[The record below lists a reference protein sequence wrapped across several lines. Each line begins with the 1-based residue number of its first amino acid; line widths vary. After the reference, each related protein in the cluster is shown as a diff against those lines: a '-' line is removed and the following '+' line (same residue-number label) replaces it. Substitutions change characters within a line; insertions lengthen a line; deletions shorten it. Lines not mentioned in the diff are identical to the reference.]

1 MTVKRKNIKPADTTP
16 AASSARLVDD
26 FVRVTERALQVLHPD
41 EVGAFF
47 TFPQPFLNGA
57 RPIDVMVT
65 RGADP
70 VIRAL
75 NQIDSGAFI

>member
-1 MTVKRKNIKPADTTP
+1 VKRKNVKSENDTL
-16 AASSARLVDD
+16 AVLSAKLVAD
-26 FVRVTERALQVLHPD
+26 FVCVTERALQVLHPD
-41 EVGAFF
+41 EVAAFF

-65 RGADP
+65 RGAEP